1 MTDKSLAWPGTDWEV
16 PGMAG
21 AMTAVLWRLIRRKW
35 GLVCLQYPGMARHV
49 LVIHRHGRNNANC
62 SLEAYWKKMGPSVP
76 TVPWH
81 GQACTTW

>member
-49 LVIHRHGRNNANC
+49 LHGNSPAWPEQC
-62 SLEAYWKKMGPSVP
+62 QLLSGGLLEENGA
-76 TVPWH
+76 
-81 GQACTTW
+81 